1 MHPEIK
7 FMFLLLFLLPMFLVS
22 TFAPTSWFF
31 SVKESKVTA
40 DGLVTLKRSPI
51 YNNMVLRHAEE
62 VITKDGRSCVN
73 VSGSAIYEKT
83 ESNTV
88 RYMLDPSL
96 MPCVEKGAVHKAAR
110 QYLHFKPLITET
122 VIE

>member
-1 MHPEIK
+1 MNPEIK

-31 SVKESKVTA
+31 YVQESKVTV

-51 YNNMVLRHAEE
+51 YNNMVLKHSVEI
-62 VITKDGRSCVN
+62 ITKDGRSCVN
-73 VSGSAIYEKT
+73 VSGSSIYEKT

-88 RYMLDPSL
+88 RYMVDSDL
-96 MPCVEKGAVHKAAR
+96 MPCVEKGATYRVAR

-122 VIE
+122 IIE